1 MDVRLRTDAWIVVE
15 RAERQ
20 AEGRRVGV
28 EFGQDRRAANA
39 AEAAMST
46 RRRRK
51 ERQQLLAGKKT
62 KSAARTFA
70 RLRNAAPWAFRH
82 IEQWQLIASDRFP
95 LIS

>member
-1 MDVRLRTDAWIVVE
+1 
-15 RAERQ
+15 
-20 AEGRRVGV
+20 
-28 EFGQDRRAANA
+28 
-39 AEAAMST
+39 MST